1 MRSTCLMGR
10 SAGSPETGLS
20 KLPGS
25 RWAVGAQVPADPA
38 FPSSFL
44 SRCVPNLREGGTTM
58 KRAIGGW
65 LAVLCGGWA
74 CQAAAEAEM
83 QQVFITATRT
93 ELPSEAVLGSIEVIT
108 GEELA
113 RLPGGDLADALR
125 LRAGIDIARLG
136 GPGQQT
142 SVFIRGSDS
151 NHVLVLVDGLRINPG
166 TIGIAAVQNITPA
179 MIERVEI
186 VKGPRSTLYGSDA
199 IGGVVNVITR
209 RGADAGRTV
218 EIGGGDWGTQL
229 AGLSLGWS
237 GERTDAALMASWLES
252 EGFPTRVGDEVDRGY
267 RHLSF
272 NGSVHRDLGAWQLSA
287 RGWRAA
293 GTSEYSDFFVTPVD
307 QDFVN
312 SAFTLEAAGPLG
324 DRAETRLTLG
334 HTTDLIRQ
342 NQSSDLLETR
352 RWQLEWQTDLSLGS
366 FGQLTAGLLLQDE
379 DAQSESFGLAFAAGT
394 DSRLAYL
401 QHQFGIGRHRW
412 LAAAGYTDHQTF
424 GGELTWNAE
433 YGYSPR
439 AGLAL
444 WAAAGTA
451 YRAPDATD
459 RFGFGGNPDLLP
471 ESARSVELGL
481 RYRASDRHR
490 LSLVAF
496 HKEVDDL
503 IQYVITDFATFDGEN
518 RNFERARITGVEAS
532 WDYQAEPWTTRVSA
546 SLQDPRDLTNDQ
558 PLLRRSR
565 ESLTLNLTRA
575 LGAHQLS
582 VDLLAAGQ
590 RQDFGFPAPVRL
602 DAYLLVGLAGR
613 FRLNDDW
620 SLTARVENLFD
631 EDYELARGYNTM
643 GRSLFVAL
651 RRDFH

>member
-1 MRSTCLMGR
+1 
-10 SAGSPETGLS
+10 
-20 KLPGS
+20 
-25 RWAVGAQVPADPA
+25 
-38 FPSSFL
+38 
-44 SRCVPNLREGGTTM
+44 M
-58 KRAIGGW
+58 KRSIGGW
-65 LAVLCGGWA
+65 LFVVCGSWA
-74 CQAAAEAEM
+74 CQASSDAAME
-83 QQVFITATRT
+83 QVFITATRT
-93 ELPSEAVLGSIEVIT
+93 EIPSEAVLGSIEIIT

-151 NHVLVLVDGLRINPG
+151 NHVLLLVDGVRINPG

-179 MIERVEI
+179 MVERVEI

-199 IGGVVNVITR
+199 IGGVINVITR
-209 RGADAGRTV
+209 RGENAGRSV
-218 EIGGGDWGTQL
+218 EIGAGAWGTQL

-237 GERTDAALMASWLES
+237 GDRTDAALMASWLDS
-252 EGFPTRVGDEVDRGY
+252 EGFPTLVGDEVDRGY

-272 NGSVHRDLGAWQLSA
+272 TGSVHRDLGDWQLSA

-312 SAFTLEAAGPLG
+312 SAFALEAAGPLG
-324 DRAETRLTLG
+324 DHAASRVTLG
-334 HTTDLIRQ
+334 HATDLIRQ

-352 RWQLEWQTDLSLGS
+352 RWQLEWQADLRLGGY
-366 FGQLTAGLLLQDE
+366 GQLTAGLLLQDE
-379 DAQSESFGLAFAAGT
+379 DADSESYGLTFVEGT
-394 DSRLAYL
+394 ESRLAYL
-401 QHQFGIGRHRW
+401 QHQLGLGRHRW
-412 LAAAGYTDHQTF
+412 LAAAGYTDHETF
-424 GGELTWNAE
+424 GGQFTWNAE

-439 AGLAL
+439 ADLSM

-459 RFGFGGNPDLLP
+459 RFGFGGNPALLP
-471 ESARSVELGL
+471 ESARSVEVGL

-503 IQYVITDFATFDGEN
+503 IQYVITDFATFEGEN
-518 RNFERARITGVEAS
+518 RNVERARITGVEAS
-532 WDYQAEPWTTRVSA
+532 WDYNAEPWTARMTA
-546 SLQDPRDLTNDQ
+546 SLQDPRDLTNNQ
-558 PLLRRSR
+558 ALLRRSR
-565 ESLTLNLTRA
+565 ESLTASLTRSF
-575 LGAHQLS
+575 GAHQVSL
-582 VDLLAAGQ
+582 DLLAAGQ

-613 FRLNDDW
+613 FSLNEDW

-631 EDYELARGYNTM
+631 ESYELARGYNTM